1 MNKSIFKGYK
11 AKALAIAVSAVTAG
25 LAVTPA
31 LYAQDQVEEIQV
43 TGSRVRV
50 TDGMAAPTPVTA
62 ITFGELNN
70 FDPGGT
76 IAEQLDSLPQ
86 FFGTQTAQRGGGAL
100 FGSAGGSFLNMRNLG
115 SQRTLVLLDGVRI
128 VPAYK
133 GGGVNVIRCQP
144 HCCARLT

>member
-1 MNKSIFKGYK
+1 MRLLWGKPLWPQLSFIHTTIHPHNQRGNLVNKSIFRGYK

-25 LAVTPA
+25 LVVTPA

-62 ITFGELNN
+62 ITFGELQN

-86 FFGTQTAQRGGGAL
+86 FFGTQTAQRGGGA
-100 FGSAGGSFLNMRNLG
+100 FGHVFTKSFVG
-115 SQRTLVLLDGVRI
+115 T
-128 VPAYK
+128 
-133 GGGVNVIRCQP
+133 
-144 HCCARLT
+144 